1 MYNLSDDEIDFIL
14 KDIQTHGVTA
24 EDLQHDLLDH
34 MCCIIENEMNEQAN
48 FFEFYLEVR
57 VRFYQKNLSEIQE
70 ERDKLFTFKEYYVM
84 KNTLKFTGLTS
95 AFLTI
100 TGAVLKILHLP
111 GAGVTIVLGGLLFSL
126 IFLPLMIALKFRDEE
141 KQTDKWVL
149 SFGLLLAMGI
159 TTGMIFKLMHW
170 PFANVL
176 VLTGLIGFIFIYI
189 PLYYLTRIRRPEL
202 KFNTTINSVL
212 MMACGGILFA
222 MYNLGYNSSQNDS
235 NQALLVRMEQNMS
248 ALEEKLNEPTLK
260 LADSVLY
267 YEATQ
272 FVDEI
277 NRFELELRAE
287 MEHLS
292 MSLAK
297 QKSISSISNPKDLKR
312 IATYFSSPNEEK
324 TVNEFL
330 SALNRWNETIQKRA
344 QKPIDLEKSTLQ
356 NSTYIDVLLHC
367 NALKEQVIL
376 TVL

>member
-14 KDIQTHGVTA
+14 NDIQTHGVTA

-57 VRFYQKNLSEIQE
+57 GRFYQKNLSEIQE
-70 ERDKLFTFKEYYVM
+70 ERDKLFTFKEYYAM

-111 GAGVTIVLGGLLFSL
+111 GAGITIVLGGLLFSL

-222 MYNLGYNSSQNDS
+222 MYNLGYNTSQNDS
-235 NQALLVRMEQNMS
+235 NQALLVRMEQNTN

-267 YEATQ
+267 GEATQ

-312 IATYFSSPNEEK
+312 IATYFSSPNGEK
-324 TVNEFL
+324 TVNELF

-344 QKPIDLEKSTLQ
+344 QKPIDLQKSTLQ
-356 NSTYIDVLLHC
+356 NCTYIDVLLHC